1 MISHQGLLPPM
12 LPEPPVNRS
21 PDLGLPAE
29 NSLPEPELEDEQPP
43 VLEAYNAPQ
52 PQLPPV
58 EVMKEDN
65 ESVFNF
71 TEDEEPP
78 PPLHGDGKKGKSP
91 R

>member
-1 MISHQGLLPPM
+1 MISHQGPPPPM
-12 LPEPPVNRS
+12 LPEPPMNN

-29 NSLPEPELEDEQPP
+29 NSLPEPELDNEQPP
-43 VLEAYNAPQ
+43 VLEAYDAP
-52 PQLPPV
+52 LPEAPPM
-58 EVMKEDN
+58 ELQEDN
-65 ESVFNF
+65 ESSVFNF